1 MTDAPLSSQIF
12 GIPTYDALFKH
23 ILSDDTI
30 RASFVRAYVPD
41 LKIESSTRV
50 DEHMNPVQ
58 KLQLL
63 RGFIHRKHTTTTINR
78 LNSLPGVL
86 LGVMDQSNTS
96 FLEDKGATNFFKKNL
111 DHFPDMRKSFPK
123 AKYDATMDFVC
134 QPDNGECVM
143 VEMQVAPHNCWDMR
157 ALSYVAGVFGN
168 QLPKGGDWKHIKNV
182 IGINI
187 LGGGNMDQAH
197 WTDTPGQYVRH
208 YKVQEQLHKD
218 TPGLPQRYIPG
229 LELYQYSIMNAPD
242 NGHPDSEKQDWI
254 TFFKRAH
261 RMTQEEVTTSIKT
274 PEVLQ
279 AFQKAKLDNLP
290 RKVRKQYVEQDL
302 EFDRY
307 SDHTNNLVSEGEHKK
322 ASEMVRSLTR
332 RMLVAGLSLEKIVE
346 ISGLTTEEVET
357 MKS

>member
-1 MTDAPLSSQIF
+1 
-12 GIPTYDALFKH
+12 
-23 ILSDDTI
+23 
-30 RASFVRAYVPD
+30 
-41 LKIESSTRV
+41 
-50 DEHMNPVQ
+50 
-58 KLQLL
+58 
-63 RGFIHRKHTTTTINR
+63 
-78 LNSLPGVL
+78 
-86 LGVMDQSNTS
+86 
-96 FLEDKGATNFFKKNL
+96 
-111 DHFPDMRKSFPK
+111 
-123 AKYDATMDFVC
+123 
-134 QPDNGECVM
+134 
-143 VEMQVAPHNCWDMR
+143 
-157 ALSYVAGVFGN
+157 
-168 QLPKGGDWKHIKNV
+168 
-182 IGINI
+182 
-187 LGGGNMDQAH
+187 MDQAH

-208 YKVQEQLHKD
+208 YKVQEQLNKD

-242 NGHPDSEKQDWI
+242 NGHPDPEKQDWI
-254 TFFKRAH
+254 TFLKRAH

-290 RKVRKQYVEQDL
+290 RKVRKQYVAQDL

-307 SDHTNNLVSEGEHKK
+307 SDLTNKLVSEGEHKK